1 MCDRL
6 NHQPTWLQSSVAG
19 KLVLIMLGCAWC
31 VCMVCVHGVC
41 AWCVCMVCVH
51 GVWCVDVCGDHII
64 CTGTE
69 VSYAL
74 LKTTWKSLLHFT
86 FITQAASSYS
96 PLRHPAR
103 PIATYIAH
111 LYWLSLQYSVLFV
124 SLVLYWTSYL
134 YWLSLQYSVLFVSLV
149 LYWTSYILILAQP
162 TVLSAVCVAG
172 AVLDPVVTCWSLVSV
187 FVRVKAE
194 FLHVQQPDVMNDASL
209 KGILPYS
216 LAHTYGE

>member
-1 MCDRL
+1 
-6 NHQPTWLQSSVAG
+6 
-19 KLVLIMLGCAWC
+19 
-31 VCMVCVHGVC
+31 
-41 AWCVCMVCVH
+41 MVCVH
-51 GVWCVDVCGDHII
+51 GVWCVGVCGDRII
-64 CTGTE
+64 WTGTE

-74 LKTTWKSLLHFT
+74 LKTTWKSLLRFT

-124 SLVLYWTSYL
+124 SLVLYR
-134 YWLSLQYSVLFVSLV
+134 
-149 LYWTSYILILAQP
+149 TSYILILSQP
-162 TVLSAVCVAG
+162 TVLGAVCVAG
-172 AVLDPVVTCWSLVSV
+172 AVLDPIVTCWSLVSV

-216 LAHTYGE
+216 LAHTYGEWLLVKVLSNQF